1 LGLANPSRI
10 NQPQLILKR
19 ALLPLDNVTSTKPM
33 PISAPKP
40 CGHAGCGKLV
50 RDGSGRCEAHK
61 SEAWVKK
68 PTATK
73 RVTGRK
79 LQRLRKELFTAN
91 PLCVECAKLGFTT
104 LATQRDHIVA
114 LTDGGADDES
124 NTQGLCQPCHEAK
137 SLAERLRAQ
146 RRSRG

>member
-1 LGLANPSRI
+1 
-10 NQPQLILKR
+10 
-19 ALLPLDNVTSTKPM
+19 M

-50 RDGSGRCEAHK
+50 RDGTGRCEAHK

-73 RVTGRK
+73 RITGRK
-79 LQRLRKELFTAN
+79 LQRMRADLFTAN
-91 PLCVECAKLGFTT
+91 PLCVECAAKGFTR

-114 LTDGGADDES
+114 LADGGRDDPE
-124 NTQGLCQPCHEAK
+124 NTQGLCDECHEGK

-146 RRSRG
+146 RRARG